1 MDALE
6 RRGFWYEVDLRF
18 GAIDTLML
26 TREREG
32 GGGKK
37 ETLRKVPNSSNI
49 HKYIECKKHE
59 HVMCK
64 VKSIIG
70 STQSKPTRT

>member
-32 GGGKK
+32 GGG
-37 ETLRKVPNSSNI
+37 R
-49 HKYIECKKHE
+49 KKHSE
-59 HVMCK
+59 KSQTVQIYTNILN
-64 VKSIIG
+64 VKSM
-70 STQSKPTRT
+70 SM

>member
-59 HVMCK
+59 HVTCK

>member
-32 GGGKK
+32 GGGEERNTQKSPK
-37 ETLRKVPNSSNI
+37 QF
-49 HKYIECKKHE
+49 KY
-59 HVMCK
+59 
-64 VKSIIG
+64 
-70 STQSKPTRT
+70 TQIY